1 MSPAV
6 ACSLFYTQSIEK
18 WRVVLSSCARPKKFH
33 NFVEVCLIKDYT
45 MRPSTE
51 QLLKH
56 PFIKDQPTE
65 RQVRIQLKEH
75 IDRHRRSRR
84 RKSLLVLTSFFDS
97 ALLCATSVRAVYWT
111 KTETQTKI
119 ITVCFIKT
127 RMRKTKTK
135 QNKNLFVYFDAI
147 LYFCH
152 ISGFGEFLK

>member
-1 MSPAV
+1 MSLCGSGKTVPHDAAV
-6 ACSLFYTQSIEK
+6 SGRPSGEQLLY
-18 WRVVLSSCARPKKFH
+18 CAGGCNRPKKFH

-84 RKSLLVLTSFFDS
+84 RKFSIISTFLLNSAVLLVPS
-97 ALLCATSVRAVYWT
+97 
-111 KTETQTKI
+111 
-119 ITVCFIKT
+119 
-127 RMRKTKTK
+127 
-135 QNKNLFVYFDAI
+135 
-147 LYFCH
+147 
-152 ISGFGEFLK
+152 